1 MSRGEAAGSAASI
14 TLLGFDYGPRYIGVA
29 VGQTLL
35 RSATPL
41 TTLRAAGGQPDW
53 EGITRLIAEWQ
64 PQALVV
70 GMPYTLDD
78 DESEI
83 AGMAKRFA
91 RQLHGRY
98 HLPVHMID
106 ERLTTREAAAI
117 LGSKE
122 KRDGRLDALAA
133 TLILQTWLT
142 K

>member
-1 MSRGEAAGSAASI
+1 MSPRQQARSEDNI
-14 TLLGFDYGPRYIGVA
+14 TLLGFDYGPRHIGVA

-35 RSATPL
+35 QSATPL

-53 EGITRLIAEWQ
+53 QGVTRLIAEWQ

-70 GMPYTLDD
+70 GLPYTLDD
-78 DESEI
+78 DESEM
-83 AGMAKRFA
+83 AGRAKRFA

-122 KRDGRLDALAA
+122 KGDGRLDALAA
-133 TLILQTWLT
+133 TLILQTWLR

>member
-1 MSRGEAAGSAASI
+1 MSRGEAADSAASI
-14 TLLGFDYGPRYIGVA
+14 TLLGFDYGPRHIGVA

-122 KRDGRLDALAA
+122 KGDGRLDALAA
-133 TLILQTWLT
+133 TLILETWLR

>member
-1 MSRGEAAGSAASI
+1 MSPRQPERRSDNI
-14 TLLGFDYGPRYIGVA
+14 TLLGFDYGPRHIGVA

-35 RSATPL
+35 QSATPL
-41 TTLRAAGGQPDW
+41 TTLRATSSRPDW

-78 DESEI
+78 DESEM

-122 KRDGRLDALAA
+122 KGDGRLDALAA
-133 TLILQTWLT
+133 TLILETWLR